1 MPVKRPDRVV
11 VGVGAPPK
19 WWSVWWAMVRG
30 NGERGAVREKRK
42 RVNIVYKAFW
52 VYIWSINLNL

>member
-1 MPVKRPDRVV
+1 MV
-11 VGVGAPPK
+11 VGVGAAPE